1 MDLLRKTRRDLEIQ
15 ERGHANPGET
25 IDEEMQ
31 DYDEKKKNTFPR
43 NSLTLWTYRICIVCR
58 THEKIHKTFI
68 HKCDACDFAI

>member
-31 DYDEKKKNTFPR
+31 DYDDKKKNTFPR
-43 NSLTLWTYRICIVCR
+43 NSLTLWINFR
-58 THEKIHKTFI
+58 K
-68 HKCDACDFAI
+68 